1 MNQAI
6 STDIEEALISQNQMN
21 STFKQIFILR
31 LCFLH
36 RQKPSNTMKIK
47 DLNADIEILTY
58 DTQQMAKS
66 THRLEI
72 KEY

>member
-1 MNQAI
+1 
-6 STDIEEALISQNQMN
+6 
-21 STFKQIFILR
+21 
-31 LCFLH
+31 
-36 RQKPSNTMKIK
+36 MKIK